1 MKEKITYEDLKE
13 HEHLFL
19 LAPSFILKGMA
30 KRNSNLVIKFKSSIE
45 SHLNALTDEE
55 RSKLQAILNSDVDE
69 LQKLLRQAYIQ
80 TKMKQYEILSN
91 PKNREFIELNLNEL
105 RKLIKK

>member
-19 LAPSFILKGMA
+19 LAPAFILNGMA
-30 KRNSNLVIKFKSSIE
+30 KRNSNLVIKFKSAIE
-45 SHLNALTDEE
+45 SHLNALNDEE
-55 RSKLQAILNSDVDE
+55 KSKLHAILNSDVDE

-80 TKMKQYEILSN
+80 TKIRQYEILSN
-91 PKNREFIELNLNEL
+91 PKNREFIEMNLREL
-105 RKLIKK
+105 RKLI